1 MYLCIFYGAVFG
13 GNGGPTKDG
22 YELHF
27 GVNYLGHFK
36 LTVML
41 ESELTRAAAADGDV
55 RIVNVSSAG
64 HAFTM
69 PAGLDV
75 DNAK

>member
-1 MYLCIFYGAVFG
+1 MDNDLPVFG

-41 ESELTRAAAADGDV
+41 EPELTRAATADGDV

-69 PAGLDV
+69 PGGLDT